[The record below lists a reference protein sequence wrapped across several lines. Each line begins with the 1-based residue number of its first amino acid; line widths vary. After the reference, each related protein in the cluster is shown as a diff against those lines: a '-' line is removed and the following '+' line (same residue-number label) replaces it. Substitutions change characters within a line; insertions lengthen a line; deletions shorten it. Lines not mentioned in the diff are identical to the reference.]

1 MLGYGRRAVYA
12 VVMEA
17 IHYIDGSWVEGNP
30 PLLGPM
36 THAAWMSSLV
46 FDGARAFEGVA
57 PDLDLHCGRL
67 IDSAVSFGLK
77 PVISAGEVLEIAE
90 EGIARFA
97 KGEELYIRP
106 MMWAEK
112 GGRLFVAPDP
122 ESTRFCC
129 SVFPVAMP
137 EPGSLSICLSS
148 YRRPAPDMAPT
159 DAKAA
164 CLYPNSARALMEAT
178 EKGFDNAV
186 VLDALGNVAELA
198 TANIWIARDGAAHT
212 PVANGCF
219 LNGITRQR
227 VAKLLA
233 GAGIPVHER
242 TITWAE
248 VREAD
253 EVFTTGNL
261 PKVLP
266 ITRVED
272 RELQPGPIYARAR
285 ELYWEFAHKGGKTG

>member
-1 MLGYGRRAVYA
+1 MD
-12 VVMEA
+12 A
-17 IHYIDGSWVEGNP
+17 IHFIDGSWVEGNP

-36 THAAWMSSLV
+36 THASWMSSLV

-57 PDLDLHCGRL
+57 PDLDLHCRRI
-67 IDSAVSFGLK
+67 IDSAVAFGLK
-77 PVISAGEVLEIAE
+77 PVFPAGKVLEIAR

-112 GGRLFVAPDP
+112 GGHLFVVPDP
-122 ESTRFCC
+122 DSTRFCC
-129 SVFPVAMP
+129 SIFPAAMP
-137 EPGSLSICLSS
+137 EPGSLSVCLSS
-148 YRRPAPDMAPT
+148 FRRPSPDMAPT

-164 CLYPNSARALMEAT
+164 CLYPNSARALVEAAD
-178 EKGFDNAV
+178 KGFDNAV

-212 PVANGCF
+212 PVANGSF

-242 TITWAE
+242 TITWAD
-248 VREAD
+248 VCAAD

-261 PKVLP
+261 SKVLP

-272 RELQPGPIYARAR
+272 REIQPGPVFARAR
-285 ELYWEFAHKGGKTG
+285 ELYWEYAHKGGGTS